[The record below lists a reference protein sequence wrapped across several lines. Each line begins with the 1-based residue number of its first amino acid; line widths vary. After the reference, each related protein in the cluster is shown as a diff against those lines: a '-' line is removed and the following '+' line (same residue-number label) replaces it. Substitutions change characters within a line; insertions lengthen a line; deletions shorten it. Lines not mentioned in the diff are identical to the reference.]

1 MKLKVVRE
9 TKNDVSTIGSLFI
22 NDVFFCYTLED
33 KDRGL
38 KQSDSLLFIQ
48 AKKIFGLTAIPL
60 GFYKLTVN
68 QSPKFKRMLPRILDI
83 KGFSGVLLHRG
94 NSAND
99 SLGCILV
106 GYKKGDNSIFEST
119 KAETDLVNRL
129 LLHNNEV
136 HTIEIV

>member
-9 TKNDVSTIGSLFI
+9 TKNEFCTIGSLFI

-48 AKKIFGLTAIPL
+48 AKKIFGLTAIPS

-68 QSPKFKRMLPRILDI
+68 QSPKFKRMLPRILDT

-99 SLGCILV
+99 SLGCILL
-106 GYKKGDNSIFEST
+106 GYKKGHNSIFEST

-129 LLHNNEV
+129 LLHHNEV

>member
-9 TKNDVSTIGSLFI
+9 TKNDVCTIGSLFI

-48 AKKIFGLTAIPL
+48 AKKIFGLTAIPS

-83 KGFSGVLLHRG
+83 KGFDGVLLHRG

-99 SLGCILV
+99 SLGCILI
-106 GYKKGDNSIFEST
+106 GYKKGENSIFEST

-136 HTIEIV
+136 HSIEIV

>member
-9 TKNDVSTIGSLFI
+9 FKNDVCTIGSLFI

-38 KQSDSLLFIQ
+38 KQNDSLLFIQ
-48 AKKIFGLTAIPL
+48 TKKIFGLTAIPS

-99 SLGCILV
+99 SLGCILL
-106 GYKKGDNSIFEST
+106 GYKKGENSIFEST

-129 LLHNNEV
+129 LLHNNEI

>member
-9 TKNDVSTIGSLFI
+9 IKTDISTIGSLFI

-48 AKKIFGLTAIPL
+48 TKKIFGLTAIPS
-60 GFYKLTVN
+60 GTYKLTVN

-83 KGFSGVLLHRG
+83 KGFDGVLLHRG

-99 SLGCILV
+99 SLGCILL
-106 GYKKGDNSIFEST
+106 GYKKGENSIFEST
-119 KAETDLVNRL
+119 KAENDLVNRL

>member
-9 TKNDVSTIGSLFI
+9 TKNDVCTIGSLFI

-38 KQSDSLLFIQ
+38 KQTDTLLFIQ
-48 AKKIFGLTAIPL
+48 AKKIFGLTAIPS
-60 GFYKLTVN
+60 GTYKLTVN
-68 QSPKFKRMLPRILDI
+68 QSPKFKRILPRILDI
-83 KGFSGVLLHRG
+83 KGFDGVLLHRG

-99 SLGCILV
+99 SLGCILL
-106 GYKKGDNSIFEST
+106 GYKKGENSIFEST
-119 KAETDLVNRL
+119 KAENDLVNRL

>member
-9 TKNDVSTIGSLFI
+9 IKNDVCTIGSLFI

-48 AKKIFGLTAIPL
+48 AKKIFGLTAIPS

-83 KGFSGVLLHRG
+83 KGFDGVLLHRG

-136 HTIEIV
+136 HSIEIV

>member
-9 TKNDVSTIGSLFI
+9 KKNDVCTIGSLFI

-48 AKKIFGLTAIPL
+48 AKKIFGLTAVPS
-60 GFYKLTVN
+60 GTYKLIVN

-83 KGFSGVLLHRG
+83 KGFDGVLLHRG

-106 GYKKGDNSIFEST
+106 GYKKGENSIFEST
-119 KAETDLVNRL
+119 KAESDLVKKL

-136 HTIEIV
+136 HSIEIV

>member
-9 TKNDVSTIGSLFI
+9 TKNDVCTIGSLFI

-48 AKKIFGLTAIPL
+48 AKKIFGLTAIPS

-83 KGFSGVLLHRG
+83 KGFDGVLLHRG

-99 SLGCILV
+99 SLGCILI

-136 HTIEIV
+136 HSIEIV

>member
-9 TKNDVSTIGSLFI
+9 TKTDISTIGSLFI

-48 AKKIFGLTAIPL
+48 AKKIFGLTAIPS

-68 QSPKFKRMLPRILDI
+68 QSPKFKRMLPRVLDI

-94 NSAND
+94 NSATH
-99 SLGCILV
+99 SLGCILI
-106 GYKKGDNSIFEST
+106 GYKKGENSIFEST

-129 LLHNNEV
+129 LLHNQEV

>member
-9 TKNDVSTIGSLFI
+9 IKNDVCTIGSLFI

-48 AKKIFGLTAIPL
+48 AKKIFGLTAIPS

-99 SLGCILV
+99 SLGCILL
-106 GYKKGDNSIFEST
+106 GYKKGENSIFEST
-119 KAETDLVNRL
+119 KAEIDLVNRL

-136 HTIEIV
+136 HSIEIV

>member
-9 TKNDVSTIGSLFI
+9 VKTEVSTIGSLFI
-22 NDVFFCYTLED
+22 NGEFFCYTLED

-38 KQSDSLLFIQ
+38 KQTDSLLFIQ
-48 AKKIFGLTAIPL
+48 TKKIFGLTAIPS
-60 GFYKLTVN
+60 GTYKLIVN

-83 KGFSGVLLHRG
+83 KGFDGVLIHRG
-94 NSAND
+94 NTAD
-99 SLGCILV
+99 HSLGCLLV
-106 GYKKGDNSIFEST
+106 GYKKGENSIFEST

-129 LLHNNEV
+129 LLHNQEV

>member
-9 TKNDVSTIGSLFI
+9 IKNDVCTIGSLFI

-48 AKKIFGLTAIPL
+48 AKKIFGLTAIPS

-99 SLGCILV
+99 SLGCILL

-129 LLHNNEV
+129 LLHNQEV
-136 HTIEIV
+136 HSIEIV

>member
-9 TKNDVSTIGSLFI
+9 TKNEVCTIGSLFI
-22 NDVFFCYTLED
+22 NGEFFCYTLED

-38 KQSDSLLFIQ
+38 KQTDSLLFIQ
-48 AKKIFGLTAIPL
+48 GKKIFGKTAIPS
-60 GFYKLTVN
+60 GTYKLIVN

-83 KGFSGVLLHRG
+83 KGFDGVLIHRG
-94 NSAND
+94 NTAD
-99 SLGCILV
+99 HSLGCILV
-106 GYKKGDNSIFEST
+106 GYKKGENSIFEST

-129 LLHNNEV
+129 LLHNSEP

>member
-9 TKNDVSTIGSLFI
+9 IKTEVSTIGSLFI
-22 NDVFFCYTLED
+22 NGEFFCYTLED

-48 AKKIFGLTAIPL
+48 AKKIFGLTAIPS

-83 KGFSGVLLHRG
+83 KGFDGVLMHRG

-99 SLGCILV
+99 SLGCILI
-106 GYKKGDNSIFEST
+106 GYKKGENSIFEST

-136 HTIEIV
+136 HTIEII

>member
-9 TKNDVSTIGSLFI
+9 LKNDVCTIGSLFI

-48 AKKIFGLTAIPL
+48 AKKIFGLTAIPS

-83 KGFSGVLLHRG
+83 KGFDGVLLHRG

-99 SLGCILV
+99 SLGCILL

-136 HTIEIV
+136 HSIEIV

>member
-1 MKLKVVRE
+1 MKIKVVRE
-9 TKNDVSTIGSLFI
+9 IKNDVCTIGSLFI

-48 AKKIFGLTAIPL
+48 AKKIFGLTAIPS

-83 KGFSGVLLHRG
+83 KGFDGVLLHRG

-129 LLHNNEV
+129 LLHNQEV

>member
-9 TKNDVSTIGSLFI
+9 VKTEVSTIGSLFI
-22 NDVFFCYTLED
+22 NGDFFCYTLED

-48 AKKIFGLTAIPL
+48 AKKIFGITAIPS

-83 KGFSGVLLHRG
+83 KGFDGVLLHRG

-99 SLGCILV
+99 SLGCILI
-106 GYKKGDNSIFEST
+106 GYKKGENSIFEST

-129 LLHNNEV
+129 LLHNQEI

>member
-9 TKNDVSTIGSLFI
+9 NKNDVCTIGSLFI

-48 AKKIFGLTAIPL
+48 TKKIFGLTAIPL

-68 QSPKFKRMLPRILDI
+68 QSPKFKRMLPRILEI
-83 KGFSGVLLHRG
+83 KGFDGVLLHRG
-94 NSAND
+94 NTAD
-99 SLGCILV
+99 HSLGCILI
-106 GYKKGDNSIFEST
+106 GYKKGHNSIFEST
-119 KAETDLVNRL
+119 KSETDLVNRL

>member
-1 MKLKVVRE
+1 
-9 TKNDVSTIGSLFI
+9 
-22 NDVFFCYTLED
+22 
-33 KDRGL
+33 
-38 KQSDSLLFIQ
+38 
-48 AKKIFGLTAIPL
+48 
-60 GFYKLTVN
+60 
-68 QSPKFKRMLPRILDI
+68 MLPRIIDI

-99 SLGCILV
+99 SLGCILL
-106 GYKKGDNSIFEST
+106 GYKKGHNSIFEST

>member
-1 MKLKVVRE
+1 MKLKVIRE
-9 TKNDVSTIGSLFI
+9 TKTEVSTIGRLFV
-22 NDVFFCYTLED
+22 NDKFFCYTLED

-38 KQSDSLLFIQ
+38 KQTDTLLFIQ
-48 AKKIFGLTAIPL
+48 AKKIFGVTAIPSGNYEL
-60 GFYKLTVN
+60 IVN
-68 QSPKFKRMLPRILDI
+68 LSPKFKRMLPRILDI

-99 SLGCILV
+99 SLGCILL
-106 GYKKGDNSIFEST
+106 GYKKGENSIFEST

-129 LLHNNEV
+129 LLHNQEV

>member
-9 TKNDVSTIGSLFI
+9 TKNDICTIGSLFI

-48 AKKIFGLTAIPL
+48 TKKIFGLTAIPL

-68 QSPKFKRMLPRILDI
+68 QSPKFKRMLPRILNI
-83 KGFSGVLLHRG
+83 KGFDGVLMHRG
-94 NSAND
+94 NSAD
-99 SLGCILV
+99 HSLGCILV
-106 GYKKGDNSIFEST
+106 GYQKGDNAIFDST
-119 KAETDLVNRL
+119 KAENDLVNLL
-129 LLHNNEV
+129 LLHKDEK
-136 HTIEIV
+136 HSLEIL

>member
-9 TKNDVSTIGSLFI
+9 TKNDICTIGSLFI
-22 NDVFFCYTLED
+22 NGEFFCYTLED

-38 KQSDSLLFIQ
+38 KQSDSLLFIN
-48 AKKIFGLTAIPL
+48 AKKIFGLTAIPS
-60 GFYKLTVN
+60 GTYKLIVN

-83 KGFSGVLLHRG
+83 KGFDGVLLHRG

-99 SLGCILV
+99 SLGCILL
-106 GYKKGDNSIFEST
+106 GYKKGENSIFEST

-129 LLHNNEV
+129 LLHNQEV